1 MRSLPNGVGPSCATP
16 LPGSNAAT
24 GPIAGVTG
32 LSVTSETGTL
42 SPPIRTQ
49 SCATRT
55 QPAGGMRRAT
65 LAGSA
70 GIQIARRTARTLW
83 EHWPYWVSRVDSE
96 PLGRCGGH
104 HCREADKLR
113 ATVRPT
119 GPRGRRTLRIRAHE
133 AGVGAH
139 TQSCLPESQ
148 PSPGH
153 TAGDPSDQHPKCSM
167 RKRTRVR
174 PSRGPDGA
182 RRGDAP
188 QAPAEGGREGRCA
201 RP

>member
-1 MRSLPNGVGPSCATP
+1 MEGWSVQSLAPRPPMRSLPNGVGPSCATL

-70 GIQIARRTARTLW
+70 GIQIARRTARTPW
-83 EHWPYWVSRVDSE
+83 EHGPGQVLRDDAEPSLPRREKHQFAEQRGEVASE
-96 PLGRCGGH
+96 ANRFCLKPL
-104 HCREADKLR
+104 
-113 ATVRPT
+113 
-119 GPRGRRTLRIRAHE
+119 
-133 AGVGAH
+133 
-139 TQSCLPESQ
+139 
-148 PSPGH
+148 PG
-153 TAGDPSDQHPKCSM
+153 
-167 RKRTRVR
+167 
-174 PSRGPDGA
+174 
-182 RRGDAP
+182 
-188 QAPAEGGREGRCA
+188 
-201 RP
+201 